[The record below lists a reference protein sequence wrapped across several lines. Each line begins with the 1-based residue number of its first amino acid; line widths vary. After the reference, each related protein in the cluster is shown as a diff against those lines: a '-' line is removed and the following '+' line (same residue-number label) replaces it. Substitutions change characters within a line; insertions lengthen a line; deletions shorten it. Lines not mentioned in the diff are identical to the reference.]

1 MSSHKLPVAVH
12 TFLLRSDSVF
22 LLRRRNTGF
31 ADGKYGL
38 VGGHVEGGEPITQ
51 AAIRECREEVGI
63 EIDAGD
69 LTVIGV
75 THYNSPAGEGI
86 DFFLR
91 ATRWRGEPRNVE
103 PDFCDDLCWW
113 RLDALPE
120 NTIPF
125 VRRAAGHHL
134 AAGVWFDELGWE

>member
-1 MSSHKLPVAVH
+1 MSRYKLPVAVH
-12 TFLLRSDSVF
+12 TFLLRSDSVL

-103 PDFCDDLCWW
+103 PDFCDDLRWW

-125 VRRAAGHHL
+125 VRRAAEHHL
-134 AAGVWFDELGWE
+134 AADVWFDELGWE